1 MIANRRWI
9 ALVGVLVIVFVLLAW
24 ADSTVL
30 RGVFPSTPRPR
41 PEGARAFDGPRGP
54 GPFIPGL
61 GRIGFYGIGRVNGI
75 FTFSWFLA
83 TGAGVLLLSLAVLVV
98 FPRRVRTAM
107 SWLEA
112 GSGLATALLAG
123 VAAVLLFSALT
134 VVLRAGLTLLPV
146 VPLMLVVVLGGVI
159 FGVACLA
166 LALGRWLAR
175 FLRPAHPLV
184 SALAGL
190 LAIFDAALV
199 PYAGWVVLAL
209 AALAGLGL
217 TVMTRFG
224 SSEGWGL
231 EDLWW

>member
-1 MIANRRWI
+1 MTANRRWI
-9 ALVGVLVIVFVLLAW
+9 ALLAALVVLFALLAW
-24 ADSTVL
+24 ADSTIL
-30 RGVFPSTPRPR
+30 RGVFPTTPRPR
-41 PEGARAFDGPRGP
+41 HQGARAFDGPRGA

-61 GRIGFYGIGRVNGI
+61 GPVGFYGIGRVNGV

-83 TGAGVLLLSLAVLVV
+83 TGAGAVLLSLAVLVV

-112 GSGLATALLAG
+112 GNGPATALLAG

-134 VVLRAGLTLLPV
+134 VVLRAGLTLLPA
-146 VPLMLVVVLGGVI
+146 VPVMLVVVLGGVI
-159 FGVACLA
+159 FGVACLG
-166 LALGRWLAR
+166 LALGRGLAR
-175 FLRPAHPLV
+175 YVRPAHPLV